1 MSGEPDVS
9 SGPESGP
16 ESAASGAGTT
26 GHARGIRASAERVV
40 AHGRALVRLER
51 ELAQAELQR
60 KGGMVGGGVA
70 LVLGAALLSLYAVGF
85 GLAALTAALAL
96 VVDWWLALLIVFL
109 LLLIVILGLGL
120 GARSL
125 FRAATPV
132 KPLQALEE
140 AQLTREA
147 LRGARGE

>member
-1 MSGEPDVS
+1 MSTEPS
-9 SGPESGP
+9 ATPGPEAGSGIP
-16 ESAASGAGTT
+16 AEEPPR
-26 GHARGIRASAERVV
+26 RGIRASAERVV
-40 AHGRALVRLER
+40 AHARALVRLER

-70 LVLGAALLSLYAVGF
+70 LAIGAALLSLYAVGF
-85 GLAALTAALAL
+85 GLAALTAVLALA
-96 VVDWWLALLIVFL
+96 VDWWLALLIVFVFL
-109 LLLIVILGLGL
+109 LLVVLGLGL

-140 AQLTREA
+140 ARLTKEA

>member
-1 MSGEPDVS
+1 MAAEPSD
-9 SGPESGP
+9 GPP
-16 ESAASGAGTT
+16 R
-26 GHARGIRASAERVV
+26 RGIRGSAERVV
-40 AHGRALVRLER
+40 AHARALVRLER

-70 LVLGAALLSLYAVGF
+70 LGIGAAVLSLYAVGF

-109 LLLIVILGLGL
+109 FLVVVVAGLGL

-125 FRAATPV
+125 LRAATPV
-132 KPLQALEE
+132 RPVQAIEE
-140 AQLTREA
+140 AQLTRDA

>member
-1 MSGEPDVS
+1 MTTEPTAPA
-9 SGPESGP
+9 GPEAGSPPSGGDP
-16 ESAASGAGTT
+16 PR
-26 GHARGIRASAERVV
+26 RGIRASAQRVV
-40 AHGRALVRLER
+40 AHARALARLER

-70 LVLGAALLSLYAVGF
+70 LAIGAAVLSLFAVGF
-85 GLAALTAALAL
+85 GLATLTAALAL

-109 LLLIVILGLGL
+109 FLLAVVVGLGL

-125 FRAATPV
+125 IRAATPV
-132 KPLQALEE
+132 KPVQALEE
-140 AQLTREA
+140 AQLTKEA